1 MATMYCA
8 LCQRPVEARRHMG
21 GGTIIV
27 GVISAGLSLIA
38 LILPEALFE
47 RLPLSYAPPP
57 YPASR

>member
-1 MATMYCA
+1 
-8 LCQRPVEARRHMG
+8 MG